1 MLKMRFI
8 TVLFSF
14 FFATLAF
21 SQPWKESLKLSFST
35 EKINDES
42 AYLVID
48 VSITKDW
55 HIFSKNHDPNK
66 SDFIGMPTTM
76 VLSKSKDYIAIGKF
90 TESPKAKV
98 HNDEFGVSLI
108 FLNKATFKQKIEL
121 KSSTAKGTVLFEG
134 QVCHDEKGCIPFD
147 KEFTF
152 DLSGYLKEAKTPVTT
167 TVKDKEI
174 VTEDN
179 TVTQIDTEAVESEV
193 NTSAPEID
201 KELTTTATDYETS
214 DTGKKSSGWIIF
226 LLGFGSGMI
235 ALLTPC
241 VFPMIP
247 MTVSY
252 FTKSASTR
260 RKGIINALIYGFS
273 IIIIYVSVGL
283 ILTLFLGKTG
293 LNDLSTNIWMN
304 LLFFAVF
311 VIFAF
316 SFLGAF
322 EIQLPAK
329 WVNKADSKADKGGLI
344 GIFFMAFTLSLVSF
358 SCTGPIVGTLIVE
371 ASQTGLYGPIIGMIG
386 FSLALALPF
395 TLFAIFPGWLNSMPQ
410 SGGWLNSVKVVL
422 GLMELALALK
432 FLSGV
437 DLAYRWG
444 IVTRELFI
452 ASWVVIFAVTGF
464 YLLGKIRFAND
475 SPTDK
480 LSVTRFMF
488 ATVFLVF
495 TVYLI
500 PGMFGAPLKI
510 IDGVAPPRS
519 HSEDHFKF
527 VSGYGS
533 ASGTAAVDDTLYRF
547 TSQMHEVDGG
557 IKVFHDLELGE
568 EYAKIVN
575 KPILLDFTGY
585 NCANCRRTESTVW
598 TNEKIR
604 PKLLNDYVIVSLY
617 VDDKTPLPES
627 EQVFSEILN
636 SKKRYVGHNSSELQI
651 KKYNQVSQ
659 PLYVIL
665 DADGKDLTK
674 PIGYTPDINEYHN
687 FLQKGL
693 DKFNRKR

>member
-1 MLKMRFI
+1 MKYLVVI
-8 TVLFSF
+8 FSF
-14 FFATLAF
+14 LVATLSFA
-21 SQPWKESLKLSFST
+21 QPWKDQLKFNFST
-35 EKINDES
+35 QKIDDKS
-42 AYLVID
+42 AYLIVDLTIA
-48 VSITKDW
+48 KDW

-66 SDFIGMPTTM
+66 SDFIGMPTT
-76 VLSKSKDYIAIGKF
+76 LTLKKNKDYALIDKF
-90 TESPKAKV
+90 TEEPKAKV

-108 FLNKATFKQKIEL
+108 FENKATFKQKIEL
-121 KSSTAKGTVLFEG
+121 KNTTAKGTVLLEG

-147 KEFTF
+147 IEFDF
-152 DLSGYLKEAKTPVTT
+152 NLKDYLKDEANAVVVIPDLKNDDTDEYIDNQANND
-167 TVKDKEI
+167 TVISQVEK
-174 VTEDN
+174 DN
-179 TVTQIDTEAVESEV
+179 TSTLEQQDEPLSQGNRSMWV
-193 NTSAPEID
+193 
-201 KELTTTATDYETS
+201 
-214 DTGKKSSGWIIF
+214 IF
-226 LLGFGSGMI
+226 LLGFGSGLI

-247 MTVSY
+247 MTVAY
-252 FTKSASTR
+252 FTKQSGTR
-260 RKGIINALIYGFS
+260 RKGIINALLYGLS
-273 IIIIYVSVGL
+273 IIVIYVSIGL

-304 LLFFAVF
+304 LVFFAVF

-322 EIQLPAK
+322 EIQLPTK
-329 WVNKADSKADKGGLI
+329 WVNNADKKADKGGLV

-371 ASQTGLYGPIIGMIG
+371 SSQTGLYGPTIGMIG

-395 TLFAIFPGWLNSMPQ
+395 TLFAIFPGWLNSLPQ

-422 GLMELALALK
+422 GLLELALALK

-437 DLAYRWG
+437 DLAYHWG
-444 IVTRELFI
+444 ILTRELFI
-452 ASWVVIFAVTGF
+452 ASWVVIFAMIGF
-464 YLLGKIRFAND
+464 YLLGKLRFSHD
-475 SPTDK
+475 SPVEK

-488 ATVFLVF
+488 ALLSLVF

-500 PGMFGAPLKI
+500 PGMFGAPLKL

-527 VSGYGS
+527 VTGYGNTNGS
-533 ASGTAAVDDTLYRF
+533 NTDDTLYHY

-557 IKVFHDLELGE
+557 IRVFHDLKTGE

-585 NCANCRRTESTVW
+585 NCANCRRTESTIW
-598 TNEKIR
+598 TNDKIR
-604 PKLLNDYVIVSLY
+604 PKLINDFVIVSLY
-617 VDDKTPLPES
+617 VDDKTALPES

-636 SKKRYVGHNSSELQI
+636 SKKRYVGHNWSELQI

-659 PLYVIL
+659 PLYVVI
-665 DADGKDLTK
+665 DTDGNDLTK
-674 PIGYTPDINEYHN
+674 PIGYTPDIDKYHS
-687 FLQKGL
+687 FLQEGL
-693 DKFNRKR
+693 NKFKFIK

>member
-1 MLKMRFI
+1 MLKTRFI
-8 TVLFSF
+8 PILFSF
-14 FFATLAF
+14 FFVTLAF
-21 SQPWKESLKLSFST
+21 AQPWKESLKFSQSI
-35 EKINDES
+35 EKINDKT

-48 VSITKDW
+48 VTITKDW

-66 SDFIGMPTTM
+66 SDFIGMPTT
-76 VLSKSKDYIAIGKF
+76 LELKKSKDYVAHGTL

-121 KSSTAKGTVLFEG
+121 KNSTAKATVIFEG
-134 QVCHDEKGCIPFD
+134 QVCHDIKGCIPFD

-152 DLSGYLKEAKTPVTT
+152 DLSGYLQA
-167 TVKDKEI
+167 
-174 VTEDN
+174 N
-179 TVTQIDTEAVESEV
+179 TVTHTPTNIDNNNTAIENETAIEVEPTEKVDTTVPQVEQEQV
-193 NTSAPEID
+193 AFTKNND
-201 KELTTTATDYETS
+201 TS
-214 DTGKKSSGWIIF
+214 DTEKKSSGWIIF

-260 RKGIINALIYGFS
+260 RKGITNALIYGLS
-273 IIIIYVSVGL
+273 IIAIYVTVGL

-293 LNDLSTNIWMN
+293 LNDLATNIWMN
-304 LLFFAVF
+304 LLFFAIF

-322 EIQLPAK
+322 EIQLPSK
-329 WVNKADSKADKGGLI
+329 WINKADSKADKGGLI

-452 ASWVVIFAVTGF
+452 ASWIVIFAVTGF
-464 YLLGKIRFAND
+464 YLLGKIRFSND
-475 SPTDK
+475 SPTEK

-510 IDGVAPPRS
+510 IDGVAPPRA

-527 VSGYGS
+527 VTGYGDG
-533 ASGTAAVDDTLYRF
+533 SGTSAASDTLYRF

-585 NCANCRRTESTVW
+585 NCANCRRTESTIW

-617 VDDKTPLPES
+617 VDDKTPLPKN
-627 EQVFSEILN
+627 EQVFSKILN

-659 PLYVIL
+659 PLYVVV
-665 DADGKDLTK
+665 DADGNDLTT
-674 PIGYTPDINEYHN
+674 PIGYTPDINEYYK
-687 FLQKGL
+687 FLQEGL
-693 DKFNRKR
+693 NKFKK